1 MLVDSTVDSTSEDSD
16 KKILFCFVFQKKLFT
31 FALAFIIHRLMKVIW
46 LDSLAQL
53 VEHNTFNV
61 GVMGSS
67 PMRVT
72 KGNSF
77 VTKQLQAYAS
87 LHQVIYQLKKRDYFL
102 KFDAKRVSF
111 ECPLFLTLIKMATL
125 SLTVIKAKQLAN
137 GKHKVRIAVRHRH
150 ETVFIIMGQ
159 S

>member
-1 MLVDSTVDSTSEDSD
+1 MGRYHHTVDYKYAKHEEPHCQEKSYTNTVMAFISPTRYWGCRFKIEAGTYAGNYGHSD

-31 FALAFIIHRLMKVIW
+31 FALAFIINRLMKVFW

-72 KGNSF
+72 K
-77 VTKQLQAYAS
+77 
-87 LHQVIYQLKKRDYFL
+87 
-102 KFDAKRVSF
+102 
-111 ECPLFLTLIKMATL
+111 
-125 SLTVIKAKQLAN
+125 
-137 GKHKVRIAVRHRH
+137 
-150 ETVFIIMGQ
+150 
-159 S
+159 

>member
-1 MLVDSTVDSTSEDSD
+1 MRNTLTDKPIRKSLIFGVFAGNIQSVYKYAKYEDTRCQEKSYTNAVMTFNSSTSCWGVQMQNLSGTFGHSD

-72 KGNSF
+72 K
-77 VTKQLQAYAS
+77 
-87 LHQVIYQLKKRDYFL
+87 R
-102 KFDAKRVSF
+102 
-111 ECPLFLTLIKMATL
+111 
-125 SLTVIKAKQLAN
+125 
-137 GKHKVRIAVRHRH
+137 
-150 ETVFIIMGQ
+150 
-159 S
+159 

>member
-1 MLVDSTVDSTSEDSD
+1 MGRYHHIVDYKYAKHEKPHCQEKSYTNAVMTFISPTSYWGCRFKIKVGTYGHSD
-16 KKILFCFVFQKKLFT
+16 KKTLFCFVFQKKLFT

-72 KGNSF
+72 K
-77 VTKQLQAYAS
+77 
-87 LHQVIYQLKKRDYFL
+87 R
-102 KFDAKRVSF
+102 
-111 ECPLFLTLIKMATL
+111 
-125 SLTVIKAKQLAN
+125 
-137 GKHKVRIAVRHRH
+137 
-150 ETVFIIMGQ
+150 
-159 S
+159 

>member
-1 MLVDSTVDSTSEDSD
+1 MTYNSCHDIHFINELLGIQMQNLSETFGHSD

-72 KGNSF
+72 K
-77 VTKQLQAYAS
+77 Y
-87 LHQVIYQLKKRDYFL
+87 
-102 KFDAKRVSF
+102 
-111 ECPLFLTLIKMATL
+111 
-125 SLTVIKAKQLAN
+125 
-137 GKHKVRIAVRHRH
+137 
-150 ETVFIIMGQ
+150 
-159 S
+159 

>member
-1 MLVDSTVDSTSEDSD
+1 MQNLSRTFGHSD

-72 KGNSF
+72 K
-77 VTKQLQAYAS
+77 Y
-87 LHQVIYQLKKRDYFL
+87 
-102 KFDAKRVSF
+102 
-111 ECPLFLTLIKMATL
+111 
-125 SLTVIKAKQLAN
+125 
-137 GKHKVRIAVRHRH
+137 
-150 ETVFIIMGQ
+150 
-159 S
+159 

>member
-1 MLVDSTVDSTSEDSD
+1 MQNLSETFGHSD

-67 PMRVT
+67 PMRLTNCRLALYVIQSSDGLSVT
-72 KGNSF
+72 TG
-77 VTKQLQAYAS
+77 
-87 LHQVIYQLKKRDYFL
+87 R
-102 KFDAKRVSF
+102 
-111 ECPLFLTLIKMATL
+111 LFLFYKRFPSSRGYNASMGILLLCAIF
-125 SLTVIKAKQLAN
+125 LTFAP
-137 GKHKVRIAVRHRH
+137 
-150 ETVFIIMGQ
+150 
-159 S
+159 SSY